1 MNYKETTMAQDVSTN
16 APALERFLEI
26 FSGKWTLL
34 ILRELFS
41 SDSGFKRFGE
51 LRRQLHSISPKTL
64 TDRLRTLEAQGIV
77 SRTVY
82 SEVPLHVEYRLTER
96 GQRLRPIFAAMKE
109 WVRSEDADPHV

>member
-1 MNYKETTMAQDVSTN
+1 MAQDVSTN
-16 APALERFLEI
+16 ALALERFLET

-41 SDSGFKRFGE
+41 SDSGSKRFGE

-64 TDRLRTLEAQGIV
+64 TDRLRALEAQGIV

-109 WVRSEDADPHV
+109 WVRSEDADPSVRAVN

>member
-1 MNYKETTMAQDVSTN
+1 
-16 APALERFLEI
+16 
-26 FSGKWTLL
+26 LL

-41 SDSGFKRFGE
+41 SDSGFKRLGE

-77 SRTVY
+77 SQTVY

-109 WVRSEDADPHV
+109 WVRSEDADHHV